1 MRWKIVKSDTPC
13 ECGKTKKQI
22 KRATPDWSSELTIEL
37 HFSLDWKLI
46 MNQSF
51 RVCARQEGLARGTG
65 TGRIGSLCHLLLHA
79 SCGGRESGING
90 VRISFIGATA
100 RTNQFSV
107 SRTIDQRQSSRNRRR
122 RHSQP
127 GESSPWPPATERPRG
142 AGSFRLISFATPRP
156 D

>member
-90 VRISFIGATA
+90 VRISFISATA

-107 SRTIDQRQSSRNRRR
+107 SRTIHQRQRSRNRRR
-122 RHSQP
+122 RQTHSQESRRHGP
-127 GESSPWPPATERPRG
+127 GDRTPSRGRVFPPHK
-142 AGSFRLISFATPRP
+142 FRDSEA
-156 D
+156 